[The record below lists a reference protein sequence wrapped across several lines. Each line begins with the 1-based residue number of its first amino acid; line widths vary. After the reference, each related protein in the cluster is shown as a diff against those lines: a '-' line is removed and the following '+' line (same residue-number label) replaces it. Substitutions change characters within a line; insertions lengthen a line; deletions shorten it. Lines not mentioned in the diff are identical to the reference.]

1 MLVDT
6 NVLID
11 VALERQ
17 PFFGSAVELLERL
30 AEDPGRGF
38 MAWHTVSTFYYIV
51 EQTLGNE
58 RTRSLIAELSGF
70 LTVAPTSHE
79 SLYYALSL
87 LPMSDFEDAMQVAA
101 AQAAG
106 AGHVVTRDIADFTN
120 SPIPAITPEQALREL
135 F

>member
-17 PFFGSAVELLERL
+17 PFFGPAVELLERL

-58 RTRSLIAELSGF
+58 RTRSIIAELSGF
-70 LTVAPTSHE
+70 LTVAPVTHD
-79 SLYYALSL
+79 SLMYALSL
-87 LPMSDFEDAMQVAA
+87 PMADFEDAMQVAA

-106 AGHVVTRDIADFTN
+106 AGHVVTRDIGDFTN
-120 SPIPAITPEQALREL
+120 SPIPAITPEEALREL

>member
-17 PFFGSAVELLERL
+17 PFFGPAVELLKRL
-30 AEDPGRGF
+30 AQDPGRGF
-38 MAWHTVSTFYYIV
+38 MAWHTMSTFYYIV
-51 EQTLGNE
+51 EQTLGDE
-58 RTRSLIAELSGF
+58 STRSIIAELSGF
-70 LTVAPTSHE
+70 LTVPTVTHQSF
-79 SLYYALSL
+79 LYALSL
-87 LPMSDFEDAMQVAA
+87 RMSDFEDAMQVAA

-106 AGHVVTRDIADFTN
+106 AEHVVTRDIGDFTN
-120 SPIPAITPEQALREL
+120 SPIPAITPDQALVQL

>member
-17 PFFGSAVELLERL
+17 PFFGPAVELLERL
-30 AEDPGRGF
+30 AKDPGRGF

-58 RTRSLIAELSGF
+58 RTRSLIAE
-70 LTVAPTSHE
+70 
-79 SLYYALSL
+79 
-87 LPMSDFEDAMQVAA
+87 
-101 AQAAG
+101 
-106 AGHVVTRDIADFTN
+106 
-120 SPIPAITPEQALREL
+120 
-135 F
+135 

>member
-17 PFFGSAVELLERL
+17 PFFAPAVELLERL

-58 RTRSLIAELSGF
+58 RARSLIAELSGF
-70 LTVAPTSHE
+70 LTVAPVAHD
-79 SLYYALSL
+79 SLLYALSL
-87 LPMSDFEDAMQVAA
+87 PMTDFEDAMQVAA
-101 AQAAG
+101 AQAAD
-106 AGHVVTRDIADFTN
+106 AGHVVTRDIGDFTN
-120 SPIPAITPEQALREL
+120 SPIPAVTPEQALRQL